1 LVIVVPFKFKSFF
14 GFDGRTIFNFA
25 GELVGQF
32 LSLLLGEEATI
43 IFHAIVK
50 GGNATVFKQDPEKP
64 DIGVIYGGNI

>member
-1 LVIVVPFKFKSFF
+1 
-14 GFDGRTIFNFA
+14 
-25 GELVGQF
+25 
-32 LSLLLGEEATI
+32 LLLGEEATI